1 MSPWRRRGRPP
12 LAKLKPPE
20 DAPCHSLHPHARNR
34 AKTPL
39 IELKIADTQL
49 RQPVHPRRH
58 LSRPG
63 SPPSDEAMVDQ
74 GLRHGRVC
82 PSFASACFFFVP
94 RLPPINIAS
103 SSLVI
108 PRRETLLLTRSLPS
122 IDISN
127 RSPDGPFLCSACGD
141 YLASHGPVQS
151 PSRLSPSRT
160 RAQPRSA
167 AASARSPMPCYCHV
181 KQPSTLS
188 VGNATPT

>member
-127 RSPDGPFLCSACGD
+127 RSPDD
-141 YLASHGPVQS
+141 LASHGPVQS

-167 AASARSPMPCYCHV
+167 AASASICFFPDR
-181 KQPSTLS
+181 
-188 VGNATPT
+188 NAKWCCEIRQVLRMSLGKL